1 MTQNILVTGAAGYI
15 GGSLVA
21 DFVSR
26 KSGPISEATIFA
38 AVRSEDQIQK
48 LAAVGATPVLVDLA
62 DEQAVRSVVLDN
74 KINIVIHNAGIIDP
88 NFVPNLIKALGQR
101 RKDDGVETYFVLSSV
116 TTAFSQEGGWPY
128 GQIKDSDDDLF
139 EKERQIPGLHH
150 ARKNNVAAIELAEAL
165 GVTHFNMPIPLVCK
179 YFPSAGLVL
188 NGRGTGEGRKISV
201 NIPAMIR
208 TSIKDKVV
216 HKFEKDG
223 NPPAVHILD
232 LVSLY
237 ALLTEKILLREPVPS
252 GRNGYHFV
260 FSHRVRWSA
269 VTRRLAEILHA
280 RGLVEKPEVRLWP
293 SFDAAADALG
303 FPRLYMEAIGTSSG
317 DLVSVK
323 PYRLGWQPKW
333 DEEKFMASLEGEVR
347 DALEFGSVQPTLFND
362 LLQTS
367 AN

>member
-74 KINIVIHNAGIIDP
+74 KIDIVIHNAGIIDP

-116 TTAFSQEGGWPY
+116 TTAFSEEGGWPY

-150 ARKNNVAAIELAEAL
+150 ARKNNVAAVELAEAL
-165 GVTHFNMPIPLVCK
+165 GVTHFNMPIPLV
-179 YFPSAGLVL
+179 Y
-188 NGRGTGEGRKISV
+188 GRGTGEGRKISV

-208 TSIKDKVV
+208 ASIKDKVV

-232 LVSLY
+232 LVALY
-237 ALLTEKILLREPVPS
+237 ALLTEKILLRESLPS

-269 VTRRLAEILHA
+269 VTQRLAEILHA
-280 RGLVEKPEVRLWP
+280 RGLVDKPEVRLWP

-303 FPRLYMEAIGTSSG
+303 FPRLYMEAIGTSTG

-333 DEEKFMASLEGEVR
+333 DEEKFMASMEDEVR
-347 DALEFGSVQPTLFND
+347 DALEFGSVKPTLFND